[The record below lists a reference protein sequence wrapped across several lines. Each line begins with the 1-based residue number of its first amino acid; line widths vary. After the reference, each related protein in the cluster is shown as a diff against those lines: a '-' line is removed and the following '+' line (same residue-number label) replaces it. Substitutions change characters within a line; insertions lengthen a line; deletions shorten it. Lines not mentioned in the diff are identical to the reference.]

1 LRDPLLIKDLSYNK
15 GRAAPDPAAQRL
27 MTQSIPS
34 DPAQSALSQLLDSY
48 RPPTGRFDELL
59 DEQGQLRAHWRP
71 LMESLNGL
79 PIQARQQA
87 IQYSQ
92 TMVLDHDVTYQPQG
106 VDSASRPWQF
116 DLLPFVM
123 ANDEY
128 NELSDGLS
136 QRTQLLN
143 AIVAD
148 CLGPQELL
156 AQGLL
161 PPAIVFGNNTFLPA
175 CHGTKPPGGK
185 YLYLSGFDIARAP
198 NGRWWV
204 VRNRMSTPAGLGYAL
219 EARMLSSKCLPEV
232 FEQSEVARV
241 AQFFR
246 TFSNSLVGLS
256 GNDEPLN
263 LILTAQHD
271 GRDYFDH
278 SFLGRYLGH
287 SVVTGADLTVR
298 DSRVFLKTT
307 RGLQPVDMLVR
318 RIDTGNCDPLEMSVD
333 SLDGVPGLM
342 QAVRAG
348 RVAMAN
354 WPGAEIANDPS
365 LNSFLPRLCEHLLG
379 EELKLPSVAS
389 WWCGQPKEREFVLDN
404 LDRLAIRR
412 LDTINRIARDRSNQS
427 NQVVGSQLDA
437 PARDQ
442 LIQLIRQF
450 PDEFVA
456 QEPMQV
462 SVAPSWNDQGQ
473 FVAAETTLRLYVTA
487 SQSEQNYYL
496 MPGGLARAE
505 THDPQSAESMRLPNA
520 MNKDIWVNRLDDVA
534 SAAPTMI
541 GPAVILRSDRN
552 LASRTADN
560 MFWLG
565 AYLERAENAARLLRS
580 LIQQTSGEAA
590 YGQQVAALDRL
601 AAVLVAQ
608 GQLSSR
614 RARRLLAKGRQSFAF
629 EIASIV
635 FNQESA
641 DSLHQIVGN
650 IERTADLVRE
660 RLSPDMW
667 RLLERLAQPARVPKH
682 ALPDPVATLRHLNS
696 QIDTMAAINGMIS
709 LNMTR
714 ADGWRFLSSGRSL
727 ERLQQSA
734 RLFNE
739 LTSRPA
745 DIEQGSLNLL
755 LEVSDCAITYR
766 TRYGAAPQFVP
777 VADLILADDSN
788 PRSLLS
794 QVMQVR
800 GHFNQMPHP
809 NQTGIDREADKA
821 MLRLESALRLL
832 DPEQLD
838 ARNKQTGSRT
848 YVSRLCRQAQSDKNI
863 IIDRLTAVFFNHA
876 GASRVSGQFGQPR

>member
-1 LRDPLLIKDLSYNK
+1 MN
-15 GRAAPDPAAQRL
+15 
-27 MTQSIPS
+27 QSSPS
-34 DPAQSALSQLLDSY
+34 NSAQSTLSKLLESY
-48 RPPTGRFDELL
+48 RPPNGRFDELL
-59 DEQGQLRAHWRP
+59 DEQGQLRAHWQP
-71 LMESLNGL
+71 LIDNLNEL
-79 PIQARQQA
+79 PPRARQQA
-87 IQYSQ
+87 IEYSQ

-106 VDSASRPWQF
+106 GDSAARPWQF
-116 DLLPFVM
+116 DLLPFVL

-128 NELSDGLS
+128 NELADGLS
-136 QRTQLLN
+136 QRTQLLD

-156 AQGLL
+156 AEGLL
-161 PPAIVFGNNTFLPA
+161 PPAVIFGNNTFLPA
-175 CHGTKPPGGK
+175 CHGAKPRGDK
-185 YLYLSGFDIARAP
+185 YLYLAGFDIARAP

-219 EARMLSSKCLPEV
+219 EARMVSSKCLPDV

-241 AQFFR
+241 ARFFR

-278 SFLGRYLGH
+278 NFLGRYLGH
-287 SVVTGADLTVR
+287 GVVNGADLTVR

-307 RGLQPVDMLVR
+307 RGLQPVDLLVR

-365 LNSFLPRLCEHLLG
+365 LNSFLPRLCQRLLG
-379 EELKLPSVAS
+379 EDLKLPSVAS
-389 WWCGQPKEREFVLDN
+389 WWCGQPNEREYVLDN
-404 LDRLAIRR
+404 IDGLVIRR
-412 LDTINRIARDRSNQS
+412 LDTINRISRDHRSQS
-427 NQVVGSQLDA
+427 NHYVGSLLNA
-437 PARDQ
+437 PQRDQ

-462 SVAPSWNDQGQ
+462 SVAPSWNEQGQ
-473 FVAAETTLRLYVTA
+473 IVAAETSLRLYVTA
-487 SQSEQNYYL
+487 AQNEPGYYL

-505 THDPQSAESMRLPNA
+505 TRDPRAAQSMRLPNA

-534 SAAPTMI
+534 SAAPTMV
-541 GPAVILRSDRN
+541 GPAVIQRSDRN

-580 LIQQTSGEAA
+580 LIQQTNGEAA

-601 AAVLVAQ
+601 AAVLVGQ

-635 FNQESA
+635 FSQDNA

-650 IERTADLVRE
+650 IARTADLVRE

-667 RLLERLAQPARVPKH
+667 RLLERLAQPANKPNH
-682 ALPDPVATLRHLNS
+682 GLPNPLVTLRHLNS
-696 QIDTMAAINGMIS
+696 QIDTMAAVNGMIS

-714 ADGWRFLSSGRSL
+714 ADGWRFLSCGRSL

-734 RLFNE
+734 HLFNE

-766 TRYGAAPQFVP
+766 TRYGAAPQFIP

-794 QVMQVR
+794 QVIQVR
-800 GHFNQMPHP
+800 SHFENMPHP

-821 MLRLESALRLL
+821 MLRLESSLRLL

-838 ARNKQTGSRT
+838 ERNNQTGNRT
-848 YVSRLCRQAQSDKNI
+848 YVSRLCRQAQSDKSVI
-863 IIDRLTAVFFNHA
+863 TDRLTAVFFSHA
-876 GASRVSGQFGQPR
+876 GASRVSGQFGRTR